1 MAEEDK
7 KTALVMTAASTLVAV
22 IVTGMVGWFSG
33 VWSQGSDAL
42 ARDQIEA
49 IAREVIAEEMQTDS
63 GMTQA
68 EALVQINSALS
79 RIETTTTLNREDIRD
94 LRTAVQAL
102 AGD

>member
-7 KTALVMTAASTLVAV
+7 KTALLMTAASTFVAV
-22 IVTGMVGWFSG
+22 IVTGLIGWASG
-33 VWSQGSDAL
+33 VWNQGSEAI

-49 IAREVIAEEMQTDS
+49 IAKEVIEEEMKTDS

-68 EALVQINSALS
+68 EALVQINAALN

-94 LRTAVQAL
+94 LRTAIQAL